1 MKKIGATSSG
11 AIIVEMSADE
21 FHALS
26 QLQSPTNPAAEKTA
40 KNARRKAVADKAYDV
55 TSIRRKLPNAYDRWF
70 EKDDAE
76 LRYLHE
82 QGMSVS
88 DLSKRF
94 GRGQGAIRSR
104 LVKIGLSAA
113 AN

>member
-11 AIIVEMSADE
+11 TIIVEMSAE
-21 FHALS
+21 AFHALS
-26 QLQSPTNPAAEKTA
+26 QWQEIPTPAAKNTA

-55 TSIRRKLPNAYDRWF
+55 ASIRRKLPNAYERWF

-76 LRYLHE
+76 LRHLHE